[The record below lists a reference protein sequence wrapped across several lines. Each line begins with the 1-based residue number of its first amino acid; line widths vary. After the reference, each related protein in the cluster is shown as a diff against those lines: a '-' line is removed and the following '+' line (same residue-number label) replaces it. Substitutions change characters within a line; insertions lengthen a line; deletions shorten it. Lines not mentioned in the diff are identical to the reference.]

1 MKNKLL
7 SSVILTFL
15 LSTFIFSQNWN
26 AVCVGIN
33 DYPGSG
39 SDLQYCVRDA
49 EYMRTY
55 LINHKQWNSNRINL
69 LTDGNAN
76 ETAIHSAI
84 SNMPRSAGNTN
95 FFSFSGHGDSQELGG
110 NDGLIPANSLS
121 ARITQDELQTDF
133 GSTYNQCTSFLDAC
147 GSGIFPS
154 DLNIGVISSACRANE
169 YAWESS
175 SIQHGYYSYYLLQGL
190 GQTNI
195 TTSEHLHNYAAPLVS
210 QAVGQL
216 GYQQH
221 PQIGDR
227 FIGYLGIYN
236 APYSLSGTL
245 SRYETWS
252 AASTLQGNVYVPSG
266 IILTL
271 TSNLNLNLNG
281 YSIISTGGDI
291 ITQSGFSTTG
301 ALVKTGSVTKGIY
314 SSINSAL
321 NAATSG
327 QIVVVFGSHTSV
339 DNLSVSSGVTLSIN
353 PGVIITFNATK
364 KISVWGG
371 GTFTANGATFKGNG
385 APGYWH
391 SISYFSN
398 SSGSIQ
404 NSTIKDA
411 QCGIYTNNAS
421 INISNNTITN
431 NSIYGLS
438 ILQNSNAPVS
448 NCVISNN
455 GTGINLYSSDITI
468 TGNNILNNT
477 NYGINANNVSNNYIY
492 WHSNNLHGNG
502 YAMLLNNA
510 SPWIGHSNFS
520 DNAHGVVMTSS
531 LTSFAVVPNLDE
543 RMRGYNVIACNTATP
558 NFKADNYSS
567 VYAGYGY
574 DGGYN
579 SIYGSELPDME
590 SRNNS
595 GIYACNNYW
604 GSPYPAIYADGTSW
618 ILAWYPL
625 NEDPNP
631 SCYNKSSASFANTE
645 VIEGD
650 FSNVFWE
657 AISEGRR
664 GNLQRAKELL
674 LSIINGKYDSKYSPL
689 ALLAFYDF
697 ITNTSSRDSI
707 NTGLNTVLT
716 GVYDRAKSD
725 SLRPFAVRLLARE
738 NALSD
743 NLNKMIFFNNEI
755 IDNYPNS
762 VNELTALYDL
772 ITYYSVIENDIIKAQ
787 ALFTRMLNNYPEED
801 LTKFAAINLGYNF
814 ENLKKNV
821 SSEENP
827 ASYELSNAY
836 PNPFNPSTM
845 ISYSLRDEGRVSIK
859 VYDILGSEVATLVNE
874 TKPAGTYEVE
884 FNASQLPSGVYIYRM
899 QAGSYTASKKM
910 LLVK

>member
-1 MKNKLL
+1 MTNNGLGVAGVAGGWGGNGGIRIMHLRAGYRDNNGNEWISL
-7 SSVILTFL
+7 SAAAQATDSAASWGARVINMSFGGDSYPALE
-15 LSTFIFSQNWN
+15 N
-26 AVCVGIN
+26 AIN
-33 DYPGSG
+33 RAVDDSG
-39 SDLQYCVRDA
+39 VVVVA
-49 EYMRTY
+49 
-55 LINHKQWNSNRINL
+55 
-69 LTDGNAN
+69 
-76 ETAIHSAI
+76 
-84 SNMPRSAGNTN
+84 SAGNYR
-95 FFSFSGHGDSQELGG
+95 SGQSTSIIYPARYSNVIAVGATTPNDTRKEI
-110 NDGLIPANSLS
+110 NDGTENWWGSCYGP
-121 ARITQDELQTDF
+121 ELDVVAPGVYIRTTDLT
-133 GSTYNQCTSFLDAC
+133 GTVGYSTGNYYDSFN
-147 GSGIFPS
+147 GT
-154 DLNIGVISSACRANE
+154 SSAAPMVAGLAALIRSFDPNLTWEQVRYIIRNSADKVSGMGGQNFTNE
-169 YAWESS
+169 Y
-175 SIQHGYYSYYLLQGL
+175 GYGRI
-190 GQTNI
+190 NA
-195 TTSEHLHNYAAPLVS
+195 NK
-210 QAVGQL
+210 AVRNL
-216 GYQQH
+216 YV
-221 PQIGDR
+221 PQI
-227 FIGYLGIYN
+227 
-236 APYSLSGTL
+236 YSTIQQ
-245 SRYETWS
+245 
-252 AASTLQGNVYVPSG
+252 AFNKAV
-266 IILTL
+266 
-271 TSNLNLNLNG
+271 
-281 YSIISTGGDI
+281 
-291 ITQSGFSTTG
+291 
-301 ALVKTGSVTKGIY
+301 
-314 SSINSAL
+314 
-321 NAATSG
+321 SG
-327 QIVVVFGSHTSV
+327 QNIIVSSGAYTVNT
-339 DNLSVSSGVTLSIN
+339 NLSVQNGINFIIN
-353 PGVIITFNATK
+353 PGAVLTFNAAN

-371 GTFTANGATFKGNG
+371 GTFTANGATFQGNG
-385 APGYWH
+385 TPGYWH

-604 GSPYPAIYADGTSW
+604 GSPYPAIYADRTSW

-631 SCYNKSSASFANTE
+631 SCYNKSSSSFANTE

-674 LSIINGKYDSKYSPL
+674 LSIVNGKYNSKYSPL

-697 ITNTSSRDSI
+697 ITKTSSRDSI

-845 ISYSLRDEGRVSIK
+845 ISYSLRDEGRVSLK

-884 FNASQLPSGVYIYRM
+884 FNASNLPSGVYIYRM
-899 QAGSYTASKKM
+899 SVGSSGKAGGYTASKKM